1 MPKSTPVAA
10 SLAPDVLAKYEP
22 VIGLEVHVQL
32 LTRTKIFCG
41 CSTRFGDPPNSNV
54 CPVCLGLPGTLP
66 VLNKRAVEMAM
77 RASLALNCTVHDH
90 SRFARK
96 NYFYPDLPKGYQI
109 SQYEL
114 PLATNGHLEIELVGA
129 KRRIGITRL
138 HLEEDAAKNLHEG
151 FSQSATKAY
160 IDYNRCGTPLSEI
173 VSEPDMRTPEQAY
186 VYLTA
191 LRQILLYTGVSDC
204 NMEEGSLR
212 CDANV
217 SVRLRGA
224 SEFGTKV
231 EVKNLN
237 SFRFLQ
243 KALEFEI
250 ERHIAVLESGGLI
263 SQETRHW
270 NQAEGRTVSMRS
282 KEKAHDYRYFP
293 EPDLLPVHVSSA
305 WREEVRRA
313 LPELP
318 EAKRARFVATY
329 GLSTDDANLLTETQQ
344 GADYFEAV
352 VKSGAD
358 PKHTAGWMQRLSY
371 LAETTAD
378 LEKKFGD
385 KYGAVAAQHF
395 AELMV
400 MVVEGKIT
408 STNAKTVLAKMFGTG
423 RSPAEIATAEG
434 YAQINETGVIEQAAR
449 EVIAKNPDNVAKFK
463 SGNEGVFKF
472 FVGQVM
478 KATRGQANPQAVNDI
493 LRKLLS

>member
-1 MPKSTPVAA
+1 MVKSAPETAGVA
-10 SLAPDVLAKYEP
+10 PEVLAKYEP

-32 LTRTKIFCG
+32 LTNSKIFCG
-41 CSTRFGDPPNSNV
+41 CSTRFGDAPNSNT

-66 VLNKRAVEMAM
+66 VLNKRVVEMAT
-77 RASLALNCTVHDH
+77 RASLALNCEVHEH

-114 PLATNGHLEIELVGA
+114 PLATGGWIEVEHDGA
-129 KRRIGITRL
+129 KKRIGITRL

-151 FSQSATKAY
+151 FSESSTKAY
-160 IDYNRCGTPLSEI
+160 IDYNRCGTPLCEI
-173 VSEPDMRTPEQAY
+173 VSEPDMRAPEEAY
-186 VYLTA
+186 AYLTT

-217 SVRLRGA
+217 SVRLRG
-224 SEFGTKV
+224 SREFGTKV

-243 KALEFEI
+243 KALEYEI
-250 ERHIAVLESGGLI
+250 ERHISVLENGGRI
-263 SQETRHW
+263 SQETRLW
-270 NQAEGRTVSMRS
+270 NQSANRTDSMRS

-293 EPDLLPVHVSSA
+293 EPDLLPVHVSAA
-305 WREEVRRA
+305 WREQIRGA

-318 EAKRARFVATY
+318 QAKQQRFVREY
-329 GLSTDDANLLTETQQ
+329 GITEYDAEVLT
-344 GADYFEAV
+344 GSRALADYFETVARSGGSA
-352 VKSGAD
+352 KSA
-358 PKHTAGWMQRLSY
+358 ANWMQTELLRRLNDSGKEIDASPVSPNA
-371 LAETTAD
+371 LAE
-378 LEKKFGD
+378 LLK
-385 KYGAVAAQHF
+385 
-395 AELMV
+395 L
-400 MVVEGKIT
+400 VEAGKIT
-408 STNAKTVLAKMFGTG
+408 GAVGKKVFATMFESG
-423 RSPAEIATAEG
+423 RAAAEIVAAEG
-434 YAQINETGVIEQAAR
+434 LTQISDTSAIEQAAR
-449 EVIAKNPDNVAKFK
+449 DVIAKNPENVAKYK

-493 LRKLLS
+493 LRGLLS

>member
-1 MPKSTPVAA
+1 MVKSAQEAA
-10 SLAPDVLAKYEP
+10 GIAPEVLAKYEP

-32 LTRTKIFCG
+32 LTNSKIFCA
-41 CSTRFGDPPNSNV
+41 CSTRFGDAPNSNT

-66 VLNKRAVEMAM
+66 VLNKRVVEMAT
-77 RASLALNCTVHDH
+77 RASLALNCEVHEH

-114 PLATNGHLEIELVGA
+114 PLAAGGWIEVEHDGA
-129 KRRIGITRL
+129 KKRIGITRL

-160 IDYNRCGTPLSEI
+160 IDYNRCGTPLCEI
-173 VSEPDMRTPEQAY
+173 VSEPDMRAPEEAY
-186 VYLTA
+186 AYLTT

-217 SVRLRGA
+217 SVRPRG
-224 SEFGTKV
+224 SREFGTKV

-243 KALEFEI
+243 KALEYEI
-250 ERHIAVLESGGLI
+250 ERHVGVIESGGRI
-263 SQETRHW
+263 SQETRLW
-270 NQAEGRTVSMRS
+270 NQTANRTDSMRS

-293 EPDLLPVHVSSA
+293 EPDLLPVHVSAA
-305 WREEVRRA
+305 WREEIRRA

-318 EAKRARFVATY
+318 HTKQQRFVREY
-329 GLSTDDANLLTETQQ
+329 GITAYDAEVLTGSQAL
-344 GADYFEAV
+344 ADYFEAV
-352 VKSGAD
+352 AE
-358 PKHTAGWMQRLSY
+358 AGGSAKNAANWMQTELLRRLNDSGKEIDASPVSPAA
-371 LAETTAD
+371 LAE
-378 LEKKFGD
+378 LLKLVEK
-385 KYGAVAAQHF
+385 
-395 AELMV
+395 
-400 MVVEGKIT
+400 GKIT
-408 STNAKTVLAKMFGTG
+408 GAVGKKVFATMFESG
-423 RSPAEIATAEG
+423 RSAAEIVAAEG
-434 YAQINETGVIEQAAR
+434 LAQISDTSAIEQAAR
-449 EVIAKNPDNVAKFK
+449 DVIAKNPDNVAKFK
-463 SGNEGVFKF
+463 GGNEGVFKF

-493 LRKLLS
+493 LRRLLS

>member
-1 MPKSTPVAA
+1 MAKIA
-10 SLAPDVLAKYEP
+10 SDTTGIPPEVLAKYEP

-32 LTRTKIFCG
+32 LTKTKIFCG
-41 CSTRFGDPPNSNV
+41 CANRFGDTPNSNV

-66 VLNKRAVEMAM
+66 VLNRRAVEMAM
-77 RASLALNCTVHDH
+77 RASLAINCRVHEH

-114 PLATNGHLEIELVGA
+114 PLATGGWIEVELAGVR
-129 KRRIGITRL
+129 KRIGITRL

-151 FSQSATKAY
+151 FAESATKAY

-173 VSEPDMRTPEQAY
+173 VSEPDMRTPEEAY
-186 VYLTA
+186 AYLTA

-224 SEFGTKV
+224 AAFGTKV

-237 SFRFLQ
+237 SFRYLQ

-250 ERHIAVLESGGLI
+250 ERHIGVLENGGKI
-263 SQETRHW
+263 IQETRLW
-270 NQAEGRTVSMRS
+270 NQGESRTVSMRS

-293 EPDLLPVHVSSA
+293 EPDLLPVHVGA
-305 WREEVRRA
+305 TWREEVQRM

-318 EAKRARFVATY
+318 EAKRQRLITSYGITAYDAEVLTTDVA
-329 GLSTDDANLLTETQQ
+329 LAS
-344 GADYFEAV
+344 YFEAA
-352 VKSGAD
+352 VKAGASG
-358 PKHTAGWMQRLSY
+358 KNTANWMQTELLRRLNDSGKQIDASPVSPAA
-371 LAETTAD
+371 LGELVKLVESGHITGASGKKVFGAMFESGRSAAEI
-378 LEKKFGD
+378 
-385 KYGAVAAQHF
+385 VAAEGLAQ
-395 AELMV
+395 
-400 MVVEGKIT
+400 VVDE
-408 STNAKTVLAKMFGTG
+408 NA
-423 RSPAEIATAEG
+423 
-434 YAQINETGVIEQAAR
+434 IEKAAR
-449 EVIAKNPDNVAKFK
+449 EVIEKNPDNVAKFK

-478 KATRGQANPQAVNDI
+478 RATRGQASPQAVNDI
-493 LRKLLS
+493 LRRLLSA

>member
-1 MPKSTPVAA
+1 MPPKSTQEETALSPEVR
-10 SLAPDVLAKYEP
+10 AKYEP

-32 LTRTKIFCG
+32 LTNTKIFCA
-41 CSTRFGDPPNSNV
+41 CSTRFGDPPNANV

-66 VLNKRAVEMAM
+66 VLNKRVVELAM
-77 RASLALNCTVHDH
+77 RASLALNCAVHEH

-114 PLATNGHLEIELVGA
+114 PLATNGWLDIEAGGA
-129 KRRIGITRL
+129 KKRIGITRL

-151 FSQSATKAY
+151 FSESATKAY

-173 VSEPDMRTPEQAY
+173 VSEPDIRTSDEAHA
-186 VYLTA
+186 YLTA
-191 LRQILLYTGVSDC
+191 LRQIMLYTGVSDV

-217 SVRLRGA
+217 SVRPRG
-224 SEFGTKV
+224 SDKFGTKV

-243 KALEFEI
+243 KALEYEI
-250 ERHIAVLESGGLI
+250 ERHISVLESGGRLV
-263 SQETRHW
+263 QETRLWHQ
-270 NQAEGRTVSMRS
+270 NENRTVSMRS

-305 WREEVRRA
+305 WRDEVLRS

-318 EAKRARFVATY
+318 EAKRARFV
-329 GLSTDDANLLTETQQ
+329 STHGITPYDAGVLTTSQSL
-344 GADYFEAV
+344 ADYFEGAV
-352 VKSGAD
+352 KAGAPAKTAANWIQTELLRRLHDSGKDISSSPISA
-358 PKHTAGWMQRLSY
+358 AA
-371 LAETTAD
+371 LAELLKLVDSGKLTA
-378 LEKKFGD
+378 
-385 KYGAVAAQHF
+385 AVAKKVF
-395 AELMV
+395 A
-400 MVVEGKIT
+400 T
-408 STNAKTVLAKMFGTG
+408 MFDTG
-423 RSPAEIATAEG
+423 RSPAEIVVAENLG
-434 YAQINETGVIEQAAR
+434 TQVDDSAIEAAAR
-449 EVIAKNPDNVAKFK
+449 EVIAKNSDNVAKFK

-478 KATRGQANPQAVNDI
+478 RATKGQANPQTVNEVV
-493 LRKLLS
+493 RKLLS

>member
-1 MPKSTPVAA
+1 MAAKSTQEEPA
-10 SLAPDVLAKYEP
+10 LAPEMRAKYEA

-32 LTRTKIFCG
+32 LTNTKIFCA
-41 CSTRFGDPPNSNV
+41 CSTRFGDPPNTNV

-66 VLNKRAVEMAM
+66 VLNKRVVELAM
-77 RASLALNCTVHDH
+77 RASLALNCTVHEH

-114 PLATNGHLEIELVGA
+114 PLATNGWLDIEVNGA
-129 KRRIGITRL
+129 KKRVGITRL

-151 FSQSATKAY
+151 FSESATKAY
-160 IDYNRCGTPLSEI
+160 VDYNRCGTPLSEI
-173 VSEPDMRTPEQAY
+173 VSEPDIRTSEEAHA
-186 VYLTA
+186 YLTA
-191 LRQILLYTGVSDC
+191 LRQIMLYTGVSDV

-217 SVRLRGA
+217 SVRPRG
-224 SEFGTKV
+224 SDKFGTKV

-250 ERHIAVLESGGLI
+250 ERHINVLESGGRLV
-263 SQETRHW
+263 QETRLWHQ
-270 NQAEGRTVSMRS
+270 NENCTVAMRS

-305 WREEVRRA
+305 WRDEVLGS

-318 EAKRARFVATY
+318 EAKRSRFVATY
-329 GLSTDDANLLTETQQ
+329 GVTLYDTGVLTASQAL
-344 GADYFEAV
+344 ADYFESA
-352 VKSGAD
+352 VKSGAPAKAAANWIQTELLRRLND
-358 PKHTAGWMQRLSY
+358 SGKEITASPISPAA
-371 LAETTAD
+371 LAELLKLIESGKLTA
-378 LEKKFGD
+378 
-385 KYGAVAAQHF
+385 AVAKKVF
-395 AELMV
+395 A
-400 MVVEGKIT
+400 T
-408 STNAKTVLAKMFGTG
+408 MFDTG
-423 RSPAEIATAEG
+423 RSPADIVAAENLG
-434 YAQINETGVIEQAAR
+434 AQVDDSAIEAAAR
-449 EVIAKNPDNVAKFK
+449 DVISKNPDNVAKFK

-478 KATRGQANPQAVNDI
+478 RATKGQANPQTVNEI
-493 LRKLLS
+493 VRRLLS